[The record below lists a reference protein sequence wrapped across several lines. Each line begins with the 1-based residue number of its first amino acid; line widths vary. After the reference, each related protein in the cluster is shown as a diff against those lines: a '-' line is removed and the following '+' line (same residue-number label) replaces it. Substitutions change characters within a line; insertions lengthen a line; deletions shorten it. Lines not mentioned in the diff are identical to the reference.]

1 MSDSYR
7 NVRRSTGTAG
17 GCTAKEKQ
25 HRKDAAAC
33 VGNGTDNVR
42 CPAAAEV
49 VRLYLLKGVS
59 NTGQSASTG
68 MPKIYNKMSVVHF
81 NKSDCSWNVCR
92 YRHLCSVCS
101 SSGHGKWE
109 CPSNTRISQFDF
121 VCVEVLRQGVVQR
134 EVMPIN
140 NLLDTMAPSPVNV
153 AESERE
159 LVAAAV
165 ELLDD
170 FINGF
175 KINYIGPRR
184 PTNSGISIR

>member
-1 MSDSYR
+1 M
-7 NVRRSTGTAG
+7 
-17 GCTAKEKQ
+17 
-25 HRKDAAAC
+25 
-33 VGNGTDNVR
+33 
-42 CPAAAEV
+42 

-101 SSGHGKWE
+101 SSGHG
-109 CPSNTRISQFDF
+109 F

-165 ELLDD
+165 ELLDG

-175 KINYIGPRR
+175 KINYTGPRR
-184 PTNSGISIR
+184 PTNSGISIRYPSM